1 MQNNVNRADILRL
14 CAQDIA
20 ANADKLLADVP
31 YYQDCDI
38 VIGLHNDEAPF
49 VKVVQRYVPE
59 EIIGWY
65 KENNQMLWILVVPC
79 LIGAISAITL
89 GGNGYKK
96 THKYSDL
103 LICGI
108 GCGLLAFTL
117 MSGAILIFVL

>member
-49 VKVVQRYVPE
+49 VKIMQRFVPE
-59 EIIGWY
+59 EIVKWY
-65 KENNQMLWILVVPC
+65 NKGNN
-79 LIGAISAITL
+79 
-89 GGNGYKK
+89 
-96 THKYSDL
+96 
-103 LICGI
+103 
-108 GCGLLAFTL
+108 
-117 MSGAILIFVL
+117 